1 MKLVRLNKGAH
12 PTPSK
17 KGIEQDLRTMSFEDW
32 MLMIIRANVHN
43 LPKEMQKQYEI
54 KR

>member
-1 MKLVRLNKGAH
+1 MKLVRLGAH
-12 PTPSK
+12 PAPSK
-17 KGIEQDLRTMSFEDW
+17 HGIKQDLRTITFEDW
-32 MLMIIRANVHN
+32 ILMIIRANVHN